1 MEWHLHR
8 DLKEERESTL
18 CLSGKGSFKAQET
31 ESTKAQSECLEA
43 SDKKELRMK
52 RWREGESHR
61 AVQTTLRASA
71 VTWSEAKMG
80 SY

>member
-1 MEWHLHR
+1 MN
-8 DLKEERESTL
+8 
-18 CLSGKGSFKAQET
+18 GKGSFIAQET
-31 ESTKAQSECLEA
+31 ESTKAQSECLEG

-61 AVQTTLRASA
+61 AMQITLRTSA

-80 SY
+80 AIRKFEHINVIVRLAF